1 MRDIFFIDDLSI
13 GLIIFS
19 FLRCKKSDF
28 RFFTGNT
35 LTPVTSAAC
44 SAFWAGTYTDLIFWF
59 LATSAVIIADRIG
72 RRLPSS
78 ASSPEKTALLTSLWL
93 SAPLMHKIDKAMGRS
108 K

>member
-19 FLRCKKSDF
+19 FLRCKKSAF
-28 RFFTGNT
+28 RFSTGNT
-35 LTPVTSAAC
+35 STPVTSAAC
-44 SAFWAGTYTDLIFWF
+44 SAFWAGTYIDLIFWF
-59 LATSAVIIADRIG
+59 LATSAVMIADRIG
-72 RRLPSS
+72 RKLPSS
-78 ASSPEKTALLTSLWL
+78 ASSPAKTALLTSLWL

>member
-1 MRDIFFIDDLSI
+1 M
-13 GLIIFS
+13 IFS

-28 RFFTGNT
+28 RFSTGNT
-35 LTPVTSAAC
+35 STPVTSAAC

-78 ASSPEKTALLTSLWL
+78 ANSPAKIASFMSPWL
-93 SAPLMHKIDKAMGRS
+93 SVPLMHKIDKAMGRS